1 MNPGI
6 IKDIYSKENYYKYLK
21 ENSSWIRFI
30 KRDDNRY
37 KEFIKYIKEKYK
49 LRTRDKVSNVVNVLD
64 VLSEVLSN
72 K

>member
-1 MNPGI
+1 MNSSV
-6 IKDIYSKENYYKYLK
+6 IKDIYSKANYYKYLK